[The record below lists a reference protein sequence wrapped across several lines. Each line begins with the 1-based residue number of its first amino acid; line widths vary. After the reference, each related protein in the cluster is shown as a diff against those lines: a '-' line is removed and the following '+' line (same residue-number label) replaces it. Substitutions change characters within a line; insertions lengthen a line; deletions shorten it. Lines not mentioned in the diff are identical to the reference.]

1 MPSVIVNVCSY
12 NILSYVIKVIQTGVR
27 ILEPFT
33 QGLALYSTDILMRK
47 SSFFEESFTKLK
59 VWLTVLRHDSVVIST
74 TTSGGM
80 SLSSLNKMICL
91 NFFLLKECDKMCPLQ
106 DLCYSG
112 KVIWIKLSLKFLLY
126 LLFSLKECMSL
137 QMQAKLIWQ

>member
-12 NILSYVIKVIQTGVR
+12 NILRYVIKVIQTGVR

-59 VWLTVLRHDSVVIST
+59 VWLTVLRHDSGHFNHNIWRNVSFFFEQND
-74 TTSGGM
+74 M
-80 SLSSLNKMICL
+80 FKL
-91 NFFLLKECDKMCPLQ
+91 FFLLKECDKMCPLQ

-126 LLFSLKECMSL
+126 LLFSLKECMTL

>member
-112 KVIWIKLSLKFLLY
+112 KVI
-126 LLFSLKECMSL
+126 
-137 QMQAKLIWQ
+137 